1 MLKILSVSIV
11 RQFYNNFPRAGRAG
25 DILTAPTFLLLVLWW
40 TAPKPSI
47 RAAYPLHCVEYQLA
61 SVIYAPGLTD
71 GKRLAGI
78 IQNQN
83 IRTYEH
89 PKIIIIIITT
99 TTIIIIIVIII
110 IIIIV
115 IIIISW
121 SLKSTSTSGC
131 FNHCP
136 LWVLRPPLDS
146 PSQWPVG
153 KARARLPEFQ

>member
-1 MLKILSVSIV
+1 
-11 RQFYNNFPRAGRAG
+11 
-25 DILTAPTFLLLVLWW
+25 
-40 TAPKPSI
+40 
-47 RAAYPLHCVEYQLA
+47 
-61 SVIYAPGLTD
+61 VIYAPGLTD

-78 IQNQN
+78 NQNQN

-89 PKIIIIIITT
+89 PKIVIIIII
-99 TTIIIIIVIII
+99 TTIIIIIV
-110 IIIIV
+110 IIIV

-153 KARARLPEFQ
+153 KARARLPEFQRKESGL

>member
-1 MLKILSVSIV
+1 M
-11 RQFYNNFPRAGRAG
+11 RQFYNNFPRAGRVG

-40 TAPKPSI
+40 TASKPSI

-78 IQNQN
+78 NQNQN

-89 PKIIIIIITT
+89 PKIVIIIITT
-99 TTIIIIIVIII
+99 I

-153 KARARLPEFQ
+153 KARARLPEFQRKESGL